1 MALTHHIGFFGGT
14 FNPVHVGHVILAD
27 YIAQFTD
34 LDEVWLSVSPL
45 NPLKA
50 GKIRPVADSD
60 RENMLQ
66 LAIGQSSSLR
76 ISTLELSLPRPTYT
90 IDTLREIS
98 RINPDCRFSLIIGSD
113 NWLLFDQWYKAAE
126 IVENFSPIIYPRP
139 GYEVRAESIPAGVTL
154 LGKAPM
160 LDISST
166 FIRESIASGHNMKYF
181 VSRPVWDYITSNGLY
196 MENKSDI
203 QS

>member
-1 MALTHHIGFFGGT
+1 MAFTRHIGFFGGT

-50 GKIRPVADSD
+50 GKIRPVDDAD
-60 RENMLQ
+60 REAMLL
-66 LAIGQSSSLR
+66 LAIGQSSILR
-76 ISTLELSLPRPTYT
+76 TSTLELSLPRPTYT

-98 RINPDCRFSLIIGSD
+98 RLNPDCRFSLIIGSD
-113 NWLLFDQWYKAAE
+113 NWLLFDQWYKAKE
-126 IVENFSPIIYPRP
+126 IVEHFSPIIYPRP
-139 GYEVRAESIPAGVTL
+139 GYEISAETLPSGVTL
-154 LGKAPM
+154 LEKAPM

-166 FIRESIASGHNMKYF
+166 FIRDSIAAGYDMKYF
-181 VSRPVWDYITSNGLY
+181 VTPPVWDYITRHALY
-196 MENKSDI
+196 KEHKTE
-203 QS
+203 